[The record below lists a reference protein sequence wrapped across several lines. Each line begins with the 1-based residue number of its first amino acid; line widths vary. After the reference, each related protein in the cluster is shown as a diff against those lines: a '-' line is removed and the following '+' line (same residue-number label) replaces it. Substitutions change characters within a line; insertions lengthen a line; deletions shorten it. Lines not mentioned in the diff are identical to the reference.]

1 MGELEEPIDEGLAEV
16 GDEENGF
23 FYMMLLKVVCDLNYY
38 WGTLEEV
45 LN

>member
-1 MGELEEPIDEGLAEV
+1 MGKLEELIDKKLVEV
-16 GDEENGF
+16 RDEENWF
-23 FYMMLLKVVCDLNYY
+23 LYMMLLKVVCDLNYY